1 MEPADCL
8 PLPSEKQTP
17 EDIELSDIL
26 RLIEEDLLNFP
37 GVIVPVDPALVRGLS
52 ELTAGVEI
60 DLDSPL
66 PLEEE

>member
-1 MEPADCL
+1 MEPEERL
-8 PLPSEKQTP
+8 PMLSQKQTP
-17 EDIELSDIL
+17 GDIELKNVL
-26 RLIEEDLLNFP
+26 RQIEEDLLNFP

-66 PLEEE
+66 PPEEE